1 MKKIN
6 PFKNPFLH
14 GSIIDVLGY
23 LAVLSILIFNGVFN
37 AHFFVSTAVLSVLC
51 LFVIYRGMF
60 TSVSFSMMKHVKLLR
75 VLVFNL
81 NADIKI
87 TKLYVKVF
95 GQRRLY
101 ERRTSLLRE
110 QKRRAKMAYKNLV
123 NLTELMW
130 RGGYDSD
137 LLIFIM
143 TVMLRIND
151 EVKRLSKRYRLQTQ
165 KRKRMLD
172 KSM

>member
-1 MKKIN
+1 VKKIN
-6 PFKNPFLH
+6 PFKNPFLY

-23 LAVLSILIFNGVFN
+23 AVVVSILVWNNCFGE
-37 AHFFVSTAVLSVLC
+37 HFFVSLGLAIALC
-51 LFVIYRGMF
+51 LLVVYRGMF
-60 TSVSFSMMKHVKLLR
+60 TSTSFSMMKHVKLLR

-101 ERRTSLLRE
+101 ERRASLLRE

>member
-1 MKKIN
+1 
-6 PFKNPFLH
+6 
-14 GSIIDVLGY
+14 
-23 LAVLSILIFNGVFN
+23 
-37 AHFFVSTAVLSVLC
+37 
-51 LFVIYRGMF
+51 
-60 TSVSFSMMKHVKLLR
+60 MKHVKLLR